1 MHLGEV
7 LGRAAQRLD
16 AGRTRDGNV
25 VQRGRAHLGH
35 GLAVAR
41 VRRGPERR
49 ELRLDPSL
57 GLPPVRDNLESRL
70 LLLRRRLELKCPSVR
85 LVPRGRGRFVLE
97 VDGDVALEERAS
109 P

>member
-1 MHLGEV
+1 MYRNDDCVFVGGEYLIRNVPARILWRV
-7 LGRAAQRLD
+7 LESYSRD
-16 AGRTRDGNV
+16 GRTEFTN
-25 VQRGRAHLGH
+25 
-35 GLAVAR
+35 
-41 VRRGPERR
+41 R

-70 LLLRRRLELKCPSVR
+70 LLLRRRLELKCPGVR

-97 VDGDVALEERAS
+97 IDGGVALEERAS